1 MSGEAEVVPS
11 AEEAVKKER
20 EAAELRAREQQVF
33 ELRVGIHTAQQAAK
47 VLRNAIAKLEE
58 TAVLCEVQAE
68 DRQAKLK
75 LIEAG
80 VREKELDGKIFTKDA
95 EISRLEGEL
104 AEMRAR
110 VAGLKPKH
118 DVATS
123 SE

>member
-1 MSGEAEVVPS
+1 MNSEAEAVPS
-11 AEEAVKKER
+11 AEEVAQKAR
-20 EAAELRAREQQVF
+20 EVAELRAREQQVF

-58 TAVLCEVQAE
+58 TAVLCEVQVE

-80 VREKELDGKIFTKDA
+80 VREKELDGKITAKDA
-95 EISRLEGEL
+95 EITRLEGEL

-118 DVATS
+118 DIAAG